1 MELGSLFPWLLA
13 AHVLLAI
20 SLFMP
25 SFLLPFTFRFRRH
38 GYAESPET
46 ESGRIVHALLWL
58 QSHGTVIIGA
68 GVALTGLGMV
78 AVLGTQL
85 LSQPWLLVALSIYA
99 ANLAAAFFI
108 QRPGVRRL
116 LRLPSGSSPEEQD
129 RWRALARRQRYVSY
143 LMAAAIGII
152 GFLMMSKPSLW

>member
-1 MELGSLFPWLLA
+1 MELGALFPWLLT

-46 ESGRIVHALLWL
+46 EPGRIVRGLLWL
-58 QSHGTVIIGA
+58 QSHGTVIIGT
-68 GVALTGLGMV
+68 GVAVTGLGLV

-85 LSQPWLLVALSIYA
+85 LAQPWLLVALSIYA

-116 LRLPSGSSPEEQD
+116 LASGIFKHREDEVRAAFDRVGLSVVGRTEETD
-129 RWRALARRQRYVSY
+129 WVCLEVVRSTGSREV
-143 LMAAAIGII
+143 
-152 GFLMMSKPSLW
+152 

>member
-1 MELGSLFPWLLA
+1 MDLGALFPWLLA

-25 SFLLPFTFRFRRH
+25 SFLLPFPFRFGRR

-46 ESGRIVHALLWL
+46 EPGRFVHALLRL
-58 QSHGTVIIGA
+58 QSQGTVIIGA
-68 GVALTGLGMV
+68 GVALTGLGLV

-85 LSQPWLLVALSIYA
+85 LSQPWLLVVLAIYA

-116 LRLPSGSSPEEQD
+116 LRLPSGSSPEGQD
-129 RWRALARRQRYVSY
+129 RWRALARHQRYVSY

-152 GFLMMSKPSLW
+152 GFLMMSKPEF

>member
-1 MELGSLFPWLLA
+1 MELGALFPWLLA
-13 AHVLLAI
+13 THVLLAI

-38 GYAESPET
+38 GYAESPESRPGST
-46 ESGRIVHALLWL
+46 VRTLLWL
-58 QSHGTVIIGA
+58 QGNGTVIIGS
-68 GVALTGLGMV
+68 GVALTGLGLV

-99 ANLAAAFFI
+99 ANLAAAFFV

-116 LRLPSGSSPEEQD
+116 LRLPSGADPAEQD

-143 LMAAAIGII
+143 LMAGAIGII
-152 GFLMMSKPSLW
+152 GFLMMSKPEL

>member
-1 MELGSLFPWLLA
+1 MELRGLFPWLLT

-20 SLFMP
+20 SLFLP
-25 SFLLPFTFRFRRH
+25 SFLLPFTFRSRRH
-38 GYAESPET
+38 GYAESPES
-46 ESGRIVHALLWL
+46 EPGRFVHSLLWL
-58 QSHGTVIIGA
+58 QGHGTVIIGT
-68 GVALTGLGMV
+68 GVALSGLGLV

-99 ANLAAAFFI
+99 ANLAAAFFV

-116 LRLPSGSSPEEQD
+116 LRLPSGSSAEEQE

-143 LMAAAIGII
+143 LMAGAIGII
-152 GFLMMSKPSLW
+152 GFLMMSKPTF